1 MIRIFIFIFLSF
13 QCVEAQDN
21 ARMFLPKPKY
31 ESLFKT
37 VPPISDKDPHWVH
50 LLYSKSPNY
59 FEINREYD
67 NYYRDR
73 VFEKNIHTQNF
84 KHFSMLI
91 SSRNYLLDDGT
102 IDIPIKQPNQLIKTS
117 TYNELSF
124 SNHGENED
132 KWVSIGPF
140 IHIRDYYVDYKGH
153 YTSSQHVNIYTI
165 DQSKSNPNVIYAGGE
180 TGGLYKST
188 DKALT
193 WTPVGDDFHL
203 SSNIQ
208 TIEIDP
214 TDENIVYFSNN
225 LGQLLK
231 TEDGGKTWGEI
242 YFLNDNKIRGI
253 TISKNDNS
261 LMLIAGSKGLYRT
274 TDGGNSWSTIFT
286 DECWDIKLK
295 TDDPNKIFV
304 SKHNPTNNISEIY
317 KSIDGGVTFQ
327 LKNSGWFSPIGGTAL
342 KDGGARIGL
351 TDADPSR
358 VYVLLLGD
366 ENDNVDDYNYIGVYR
381 SDDAGETWF
390 TPYDGNND
398 GIPDNNP
405 GGPYSSFHQCF
416 SCANPNTGW
425 YNQGFY
431 DSDIEVSDTDPDH
444 FLLGGIR
451 MYKSDDGGVTYKWW
465 GTGSSYGV
473 MEHNGLGYRHAD
485 IQEIEVNGDD
495 AWVASDGGIDYYYA
509 NTLDFKETRN
519 YGMDGSHFWGFDQG
533 WNYDIMVGGKYHNG
547 NSVLTE
553 DFGIGNSINVGGG
566 ESATGYVNK
575 GENKKVYFSDSG
587 ADEIVGGN
595 YQTDISP
602 YPNLYIGSSDY
613 SMYPNESYTF
623 YGYSEIVTDPRSW
636 NTLYLG
642 KDHKLWK
649 SENGGVSFYLL
660 KEFGNDTDHIVQGIE
675 ISRSNPDIIFV
686 TQRNGKLWKSEDG
699 GDTWVDVNL
708 TFNNTGTLWISL
720 NSENELYIATT
731 HYGNNSD
738 KVFKSSDLGN
748 SWENLTTNKLNGER
762 IMHIHVQEGTDG
774 GIYIATNKDMWYR
787 NNSHSDW
794 QEFSHGLPTSSE
806 EIIRFQPFYRDGKIR
821 VAGGR
826 GIWERNLFEVSKPKA
841 QPFVSKRKLS
851 ECTGIG
857 TVLQFE
863 DFSILNHHNA
873 TWQWDFP
880 GAATVSSTTVRNPEV
895 TYSSIGSYDVTLTV
909 TNDNGTDTK
918 TISNMIVVEE
928 NSLCDPEP
936 NPQMAYLNSWTDDT
950 YLVNNTVDEKSILE
964 FSFTAWVYPDGI
976 QSDYSSIFSLSS
988 GDGNEKNVLNFR
1000 EGNNTLGFH
1009 WNGTAWSWDSNL
1021 IVPPDE
1027 WSFVAITVT
1036 ASKINLYVN
1045 ESSFSF
1051 DFNTL
1056 PFDLNKILIGSY
1068 YNWGER
1074 YYKGLI
1080 EEATF
1085 WKRALSDDEIRLS
1098 RHLTKSNLD
1107 DDDLIAYYQFNHID
1121 NGIVYDKK
1129 NSHNL
1134 NSIGGELVISDAPVG
1149 PGKSSLI
1156 SVDGGGVKDFSETDL
1171 LIKFPNNGSYP
1182 DGDVVVSKIDIN
1194 PSKIPNTDTI
1204 NSKYWIINNYGN
1216 NINFSNVESIEFSNL
1231 NGVENLSTSGI
1242 EMFVRDRNSG
1252 KFDNWISQ
1260 AKANSTN
1267 SSEKSVTFNSTVINA
1282 FDYQIYI
1289 GTNGAIVG
1297 VEDLESGIPIILY
1310 PNPMVDKTL
1319 YIKGLNGESRINLY
1333 DATGKHVL
1341 NEKLHKSSINLS
1353 SLSSGVY
1360 VYMIETDNQIFTGKL
1375 VVK

>member
-1 MIRIFIFIFLSF
+1 VLNWFNMIRVFIFILFSFHFL
-13 QCVEAQDN
+13 EAQDKGK
-21 ARMFLPKPKY
+21 MFLPKPKY

-50 LLYSKSPNY
+50 LLYSESPNY
-59 FEINREYD
+59 FEIHREYD
-67 NYYRDR
+67 KYYRDR
-73 VFEKNIHTQNF
+73 VFEKNTHTQNF
-84 KHFSMLI
+84 KYFNMIINSMD
-91 SSRNYLLDDGT
+91 YLLDDGT
-102 IDIPIKQPNQLIKTS
+102 IEIPIKKPYQLIKTS

-124 SNHGENED
+124 SNHEGNEGS
-132 KWVSIGPF
+132 WVSIGPIETF
-140 IHIRDYYVDYKGH
+140 TTYQNDI
-153 YTSSQHVNIYTI
+153 YTQDDISPKSSQLNVYTF
-165 DQSKSNPNVIYAGGE
+165 DQSLSNPNILFSGGE
-180 TGGLYKST
+180 TGGVFKSEN
-188 DKALT
+188 KGVSWEA
-193 WTPVGDDFHL
+193 VGDDYNLNGHVE
-203 SSNIQ
+203 

-214 TDENIVYFSNN
+214 SDENIVYFTNR
-225 LGQLLK
+225 
-231 TEDGGKTWGEI
+231 DG
-242 YFLNDNKIRGI
+242 Y
-253 TISKNDNS
+253 
-261 LMLIAGSKGLYRT
+261 M
-274 TDGGNSWSTIFT
+274 
-286 DECWDIKLK
+286 
-295 TDDPNKIFV
+295 
-304 SKHNPTNNISEIY
+304 Y
-317 KSIDGGVTFQ
+317 KSIDGGDTWNEIFYGSDFQ
-327 LKNSGWFSPIGGTAL
+327 ISAIEISKDNSDLIWIAGNKGLYKSIDGGNFWLNVFNDRVWDIKFKTDDSNTIFIAKSNTTKNITEILKSIDGGQSFSVKASGWYDPIGGVAL
-342 KDGGARIGL
+342 SNGGARIGL
-351 TDADPSR
+351 TDADPNR
-358 VYVLLLGD
+358 IYVVLLGD
-366 ENDNVDDYNYIGVYR
+366 EDDGIDDNNFIGIYR
-381 SDDAGETWF
+381 SDNAGELWT

-398 GIPDNNP
+398 GNPDNEP
-405 GGPYSSFHQCF
+405 GGPYSDDHWCF
-416 SCANPNTGW
+416 THFGVTSTG
-425 YNQGFY
+425 YNQGFW
-431 DSDIEVSDTDPDH
+431 DLDIEVSDIDPNK
-444 FLLGGIR
+444 FLMGSLNLF
-451 MYKSDDGGVTYKWW
+451 KSEDGGKSYRRW
-465 GTGSSYGV
+465 GGYGCDDC
-473 MEHNGLGYRHAD
+473 GPGYRHPD
-485 IQEIEVNGDD
+485 IQEIEINGND
-495 AWVASDGGIDYYYA
+495 AWVASDGGIDYY
-509 NTLDFKETRN
+509 NSDLDFVDSRN
-519 YGMDGSHFWGFDQG
+519 YGLNGSHYWGFDQG
-533 WNYDIMVGGKYHNG
+533 WNQDVLVGGRYHNG
-547 NSVLTE
+547 NAAYYQTYGV
-553 DFGIGNSINVGGG
+553 GNFLSLGGG

-575 GENKKVYFSDSG
+575 GENRRVYHSDIDG
-587 ADEIVGGN
+587 KIIPEDIKGN
-595 YQTDISP
+595 IENITK
-602 YPNLYIGSSDY
+602 Y
-613 SMYPNESYTF
+613 SIFPNESYA
-623 YGYSEIVTDPRSW
+623 YYHKSEVVYDPRFW
-636 NTLYLG
+636 NTLYVG
-642 KDHKLWK
+642 NENKLWK
-649 SENGGVSFYLL
+649 SINEGGSFNLL
-660 KEFGNDTDHIVQGIE
+660 NEFGNNKNHKVESIE
-675 ISRSNPDIIFV
+675 ISRSNPDLIFL
-686 TQRNGKLWKSEDG
+686 TQNLENLGGKLWKSEDG
-699 GDTWVDVNL
+699 GINWDEIALSFLESNV
-708 TFNNTGTLWISL
+708 LWITL
-720 NSENELYIATT
+720 NIENELYIATT
-731 HYGNNSD
+731 HSGNNTN
-738 KVFKSSDLGN
+738 KIFKSTDFGI

-762 IMHIHVQEGTDG
+762 ILNIQVQEGTDG
-774 GIYIATNKDMWYR
+774 GIYITSKNKVWYK

-794 QEFSHGLPTSSE
+794 QDFSKGLPKNYHA
-806 EIIRFQPFYRDGKIR
+806 IKILPFYRDGKIR
-821 VAGGR
+821 IAGSR
-826 GIWERNLFEVSKPKA
+826 GIWERDLYESSKPKA

-857 TVLQFE
+857 IVQFE

-1021 IVPPDE
+1021 IVPADE

-1080 EEATF
+1080 EEVTF

-1171 LIKFPNNGSYP
+1171 SIKFPNNGSYP
-1182 DGDVVVSKIDIN
+1182 EGDIVVSKIDIN
-1194 PSKIPNTDTI
+1194 PSKLPNTDTI
-1204 NSKYWIINNYGN
+1204 DTEYWIINNYGN
-1216 NINFSNVESIEFSNL
+1216 NVNFSNVESIEFSNL

-1242 EMFVRDRNSG
+1242 EMFIRDTNSDR
-1252 KFDNWISQ
+1252 FDQWTSKG
-1260 AKANSTN
+1260 KANSTN
-1267 SSEKSVTFNSTVINA
+1267 PSEKSITFNSTGINA

-1297 VEDLESGIPIILY
+1297 VEDLESGKPIILY